1 MVPYV
6 LTGYKTD
13 EAVNSTLAL
22 FSTLPQGSVIGAD
35 FFTEDMVKGNPP
47 LEKISKT
54 IHTQIKYYSEN
65 LQFGIPTGETL
76 SEGLEEYLSESE
88 LKLARFEHVGST
100 EDKKPPWYFFAH
112 IEKH

>member
-1 MVPYV
+1 
-6 LTGYKTD
+6 
-13 EAVNSTLAL
+13 
-22 FSTLPQGSVIGAD
+22 LPRYCGDLIH
-35 FFTEDMVKGNPP
+35 GNPP
-47 LEKISKT
+47 FEKISKAMLRG
-54 IHTQIKYYSEN
+54 IKYQYSEN

-100 EDKKPPWYFFAH
+100 EDKKSPWYFFAH